1 MKRVFS
7 ILYIICCCTL
17 ESADAQSAGISEV
30 LKELQMENISV
41 VQKQDT
47 ITAAFE
53 TSVYRGSYNGIGIA
67 IRRLITLPEVTTLQ
81 LVILDNALPQLC
93 ITLPAKLIEDYQSGK
108 CDLDGVYRNMQMTTS
123 TKTAMEALKGTKREL
138 SLIHI

>member
-17 ESADAQSAGISEV
+17 ESVNAQAVRVSGV
-30 LKELQMENISV
+30 LKDLQMENISV
-41 VQKQDT
+41 IQKQDT

-67 IRRLITLPEVTTLQ
+67 IRHLIAVSENSTLQ

-108 CDLDGVYRNMQMTTS
+108 CDLNEVYRTMQMTTS
-123 TKTAMEALKGTKREL
+123 TQTAMW
-138 SLIHI
+138 I

>member
-17 ESADAQSAGISEV
+17 ESVDAQSAGISEV

-41 VQKQDT
+41 AQKQDT

-53 TSVYRGSYNGIGIA
+53 TGI
-67 IRRLITLPEVTTLQ
+67 L
-81 LVILDNALPQLC
+81 
-93 ITLPAKLIEDYQSGK
+93 
-108 CDLDGVYRNMQMTTS
+108 
-123 TKTAMEALKGTKREL
+123 
-138 SLIHI
+138 

>member
-81 LVILDNALPQLC
+81 LVILAVSYTHLHPDRNKDVRRCFFLYCSICDSTARSHWWRICHSFGGLWL
-93 ITLPAKLIEDYQSGK
+93 LSG
-108 CDLDGVYRNMQMTTS
+108 
-123 TKTAMEALKGTKREL
+123 
-138 SLIHI
+138 

>member
-67 IRRLITLPEVTTLQ
+67 IRRLIQSCGKALSNMTNCNVVTSGR
-81 LVILDNALPQLC
+81 VIRRR
-93 ITLPAKLIEDYQSGK
+93 I
-108 CDLDGVYRNMQMTTS
+108 
-123 TKTAMEALKGTKREL
+123 AMPIPL
-138 SLIHI
+138 

>member
-17 ESADAQSAGISEV
+17 ESVDAQSAGISEV

-41 VQKQDT
+41 AQKQDT

-67 IRRLITLPEVTTLQ
+67 IRRLITLPEVSTCSWSYW
-81 LVILDNALPQLC
+81 IMLC
-93 ITLPAKLIEDYQSGK
+93 
-108 CDLDGVYRNMQMTTS
+108 RNFV
-123 TKTAMEALKGTKREL
+123 
-138 SLIHI
+138 SLCLRS

>member
-53 TSVYRGSYNGIGIA
+53 
-67 IRRLITLPEVTTLQ
+67 
-81 LVILDNALPQLC
+81 
-93 ITLPAKLIEDYQSGK
+93 
-108 CDLDGVYRNMQMTTS
+108 
-123 TKTAMEALKGTKREL
+123 
-138 SLIHI
+138 

>member
-41 VQKQDT
+41 VQKSYKKLKAVSRQPLTNFVNLKSNTIMKKPRCKDT
-47 ITAAFE
+47 GF
-53 TSVYRGSYNGIGIA
+53 S
-67 IRRLITLPEVTTLQ
+67 
-81 LVILDNALPQLC
+81 
-93 ITLPAKLIEDYQSGK
+93 
-108 CDLDGVYRNMQMTTS
+108 
-123 TKTAMEALKGTKREL
+123 
-138 SLIHI
+138 